1 MLVVGTVNYELGSE
15 GGGTPLDQAARELW
29 QANATVTSM
38 LSREGFTRQESVR
51 VGVEDAPRPNGAN
64 YASRGREADEQGAQR
79 NDSER
84 AEQIR
89 RILRDDTMTN
99 ASARIDALIG
109 AAGRDSETYYGKV
122 FGELVNAMND
132 LRTVADPTVATLPQY
147 AALRDRA
154 RGALDQALA
163 PTGDYARG
171 QVATGAFDTKAQA
184 VRNGSRVVSKAQLSD
199 IRLMRATSSYLSN
212 TSHFDYKDPRSRCGL
227 KIGHLPNAA
236 AAADG
241 TRNPARDAQGITI
254 AGKDVDPGNG
264 TGNAN
269 DVPGAEYWT
278 AETLAAAQT
287 EVGQAE
293 LRKQPYARI
302 GMRRA
307 EGVTMM
313 PMADVPVAPTYGVDG
328 SLKRP
333 ADTGVGEYILGG
345 WCIGTVLDSA
355 ASRAMMH
362 AQQIRTSQSSMAINV
377 NVNVEWW
384 DADKLHSHYMDV
396 DRGHFAVGEHPS
408 IEIAT
413 KNGTPLTDAARAALP
428 PTMRQVP
435 QSTVMQRNQ
444 TSMRDVD
451 TYTRELEKEV
461 KQTLSAVIPGNTV
474 LGYDLDAQTTEVG
487 VDAAEKATLD
497 QIRGSEVADRIAKRD
512 LAVRRLTTGK
522 GEYEGVYV
530 RPDPRGIDVDPHGR
544 VIYDQ
549 REVTDADYLHGDAGE
564 VLADRRRWLA
574 ADRQP

>member
-1 MLVVGTVNYELGSE
+1 M
-15 GGGTPLDQAARELW
+15 
-29 QANATVTSM
+29 
-38 LSREGFTRQESVR
+38 
-51 VGVEDAPRPNGAN
+51 
-64 YASRGREADEQGAQR
+64 
-79 NDSER
+79 
-84 AEQIR
+84 
-89 RILRDDTMTN
+89 
-99 ASARIDALIG
+99 
-109 AAGRDSETYYGKV
+109 
-122 FGELVNAMND
+122 
-132 LRTVADPTVATLPQY
+132 
-147 AALRDRA
+147 
-154 RGALDQALA
+154 
-163 PTGDYARG
+163 
-171 QVATGAFDTKAQA
+171 
-184 VRNGSRVVSKAQLSD
+184 
-199 IRLMRATSSYLSN
+199 
-212 TSHFDYKDPRSRCGL
+212 
-227 KIGHLPNAA
+227 
-236 AAADG
+236 
-241 TRNPARDAQGITI
+241 
-254 AGKDVDPGNG
+254 
-264 TGNAN
+264 
-269 DVPGAEYWT
+269 
-278 AETLAAAQT
+278 
-287 EVGQAE
+287 
-293 LRKQPYARI
+293 
-302 GMRRA
+302 
-307 EGVTMM
+307 
-313 PMADVPVAPTYGVDG
+313 
-328 SLKRP
+328 
-333 ADTGVGEYILGG
+333 GEYILGG

-396 DRGHFAVGEHPS
+396 DRGHYAEGEHPS

-549 REVTDADYLHGDAGE
+549 REG
-564 VLADRRRWLA
+564 DRRRLPAWRRGGGAGRPSPVVGGGPA
-574 ADRQP
+574 AVVGSDAGGRNRVGCVRTARCVCAWWWHVAAPPLTMVCKS